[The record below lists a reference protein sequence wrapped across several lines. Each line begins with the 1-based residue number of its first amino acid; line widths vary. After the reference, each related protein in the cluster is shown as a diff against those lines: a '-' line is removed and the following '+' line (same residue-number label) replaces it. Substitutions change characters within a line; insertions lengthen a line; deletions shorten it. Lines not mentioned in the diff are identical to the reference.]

1 MDGSKIK
8 LYDISMIQHL
18 VESDYSLLKNT
29 TVKLP
34 NLIQTESITQLN
46 EF

>member
-18 VESDYSLLKNT
+18 VESDYSLLKKYYSETPEFNT
-29 TVKLP
+29 KP
-34 NLIQTESITQLN
+34 NR
-46 EF
+46 